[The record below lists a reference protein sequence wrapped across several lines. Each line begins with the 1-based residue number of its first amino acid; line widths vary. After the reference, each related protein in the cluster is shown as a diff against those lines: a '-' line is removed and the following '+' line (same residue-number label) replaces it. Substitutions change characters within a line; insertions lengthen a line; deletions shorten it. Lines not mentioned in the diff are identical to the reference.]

1 MKKIYSFLLAIAVLS
16 GTHFSAFAQ
25 TLSFMYTGAVQ
36 FWTVPAGIDTIV
48 VIATGAEGGLNAVES
63 STTCTFSGGTL
74 PDRQGYGACVTA
86 HLAVTPGQVLNIYV
100 GQRGVDGTAPGC
112 AGTPGPGG
120 WNGGGNGGFGYGP
133 YAGGGGGGASDVRI
147 GGVAL
152 ANRVIVAAGGGGA
165 GGNYY
170 AKTDYERGGDG
181 GTLTGE
187 DGYGFNLPYSNGGAQ
202 GGGPLSGGLPGTYPG
217 WASGITGVFGI
228 GGNAGTGPSGTGSG
242 GGGGGGGWWGG
253 GGGSWGGGG
262 GGSSYTDPTLTANI
276 THTRG
281 CNSKGDGEVDICIT
295 TPGVIG
301 GSVPFCS
308 GQTITLTETIGG
320 GRWSSANTSIAKI
333 GSSTGIV
340 TGVAGGTTFI
350 TYTITSACATVYAV
364 TSVKVI
370 QSPLP
375 IIYTNPLCVGATA
388 TLSDP
393 TPGGIWTSSNPAL
406 ATIGSV
412 SGITTGIYPGNPTIT
427 YMNPTAGCF
436 TTFSL
441 NVDGIAGI
449 FKVCAGSAVT
459 LVSSTGGGAWTSSN
473 TAVAIVGT
481 AGDVTGISMGTS
493 TISYSSPVCP
503 SGIVMTVN
511 PVAPIVAPDSICAS
525 GTSFFTNVVGGGM
538 WLSSDAKTATIASG
552 TGLVTGIKAGTVVM
566 SYLLPTGCLSVH
578 STTVI
583 ALPPPIKGY
592 TQVCPDKSTTL
603 SDSLTGGTWSS
614 SNTSVA
620 IVGVNSGTVTGIN
633 ADTTYI
639 YYTIKPGCS
648 VSAMFIVNPLP
659 FPITG
664 RDTICPYGFIDTLHD
679 ASKGGLWATSTPLLD
694 TIVDST
700 GILTTRLFG
709 TAKVSYT
716 LPTTCVITKN
726 IYIYPVQKPKITF
739 SPATNTFYTDLG
751 YPGYQWYDS
760 VTGKLIHATSP
771 SLADIYFEWYYVI
784 VTDTNG
790 CRSQSDTF
798 YHEIRNV
805 GVNNVAN
812 TGIKIYPN
820 PSTGMLYISSP
831 VKVRAVLSG
840 IDGKI
845 ELQSDDA
852 RELDISRLSDAI
864 YFISLYDESGQLLTV
879 RKIVKE

>member
-1 MKKIYSFLLAIAVLS
+1 MKKIYLLLLVLVSFLNLKAIAQIS
-16 GTHFSAFAQ
+16 
-25 TLSFMYTGAVQ
+25 SFIYTGAVQ
-36 FWTVPAGIDTIV
+36 YYTVPTGVTSVGVDAKGAAGGQD
-48 VIATGAEGGLNAVES
+48 GGLS
-63 STTCTFSGGTL
+63 SLGVTTPGKGGRVQAT
-74 PDRQGYGACVTA
+74 
-86 HLAVTPGQVLNIYV
+86 LAVTPGTVLNIYV
-100 GQRGVDGTAPGC
+100 GGQGGLGTST
-112 AGTPGPGG
+112 GTTGG
-120 WNGGGNGGFGYGP
+120 WNGGGASGGHMAYYG
-133 YAGGGGGGASDVRI
+133 GGGGGGASDVRVA
-147 GGVAL
+147 GVAL
-152 ANRVIVAAGGGGA
+152 ANRVVVAAGGGGA
-165 GGNYY
+165 GYDGS
-170 AKTDYERGGDG
+170 TCGGDQPGGDG
-181 GTLTGE
+181 GGLTGAGVTTC
-187 DGYGFNLPYSNGGAQ
+187 DATLISWGYPTITHT
-202 GGGPLSGGLPGTYPG
+202 GGGTQVAG
-217 WASGITGVFGI
+217 GI
-228 GGNAGTGPSGTGSG
+228 GGNIGGSYTAGFPGALGLGGSTALTPADPGIAG
-242 GGGGGGGWWGG
+242 GGGGGYYGG
-253 GGGSWGGGG
+253 GGGCWMGGG
-262 GGSSYTDPTLTANI
+262 GGSSYTDPASCTAVTLTP
-276 THTRG
+276 G
-281 CNSKGDGEVDICIT
+281 YQSGDGEVDICILD
-295 TPGVIG
+295 PGIISG
-301 GSVPFCS
+301 MKPLCS
-308 GQTITLTETIGG
+308 GQTLTLTETIGSG
-320 GRWSSANTSIAKI
+320 KWTSSNNSIATI

-340 TGVAGGTTFI
+340 TGVAGGMVYI
-350 TYTITSACATVYAV
+350 TYTIASACATVYTV
-364 TSVKVI
+364 TNMIII

-375 IIYTNPLCVGATA
+375 VIFTNPLCVGSSA

-393 TPGGIWTSSNPAL
+393 TPGGLWTSSNTSL

-412 SGITTGIYPGNPTIT
+412 SGIATGLYPGNPTIT
-427 YMNPTAGCF
+427 YMNPAAGCF

-441 NVDGIAGI
+441 KVDGIAGPL
-449 FKVCAGSAVT
+449 KVCAGSSVT
-459 LVSSTGGGAWTSSN
+459 LVSSDGGGVWTSSN
-473 TAVAIVGT
+473 TSVAIVGT
-481 AGDVTGISMGTS
+481 AGDVTGTGMGTC

-503 SGIVMTVN
+503 SSVVMTVN

-583 ALPPPIKGY
+583 ALPPPILGY
-592 TQVCPDKSTTL
+592 MQVCPDKSTTL
-603 SDSLTGGTWSS
+603 SDPLSGGTWSS

-620 IVGVNSGTVTGIN
+620 TVSVNTGIVTGKN

-648 VSAMFIVNPLP
+648 ASAMFIVNPLP

-664 RDTICPYGFIDTLHD
+664 RDTICPYGFMDTLHD
-679 ASKGGLWATSTPLLD
+679 ASHGGLWTTSTPLLD
-694 TIVDST
+694 TIVDTT
-700 GILTTRLFG
+700 GVLTTRHFG
-709 TAKVSYT
+709 TAVIKYT
-716 LPTTCVITKN
+716 LATTCEITKN

-760 VTGKLIHATSP
+760 VSGKITHATSP

-798 YHEIRNV
+798 YHEVRNV

-820 PSTGMLYISSP
+820 PTTGMLYISSP

-845 ELQSDDA
+845 ELQSEDA
-852 RELDISRLSDAI
+852 RELDISRLSDAM